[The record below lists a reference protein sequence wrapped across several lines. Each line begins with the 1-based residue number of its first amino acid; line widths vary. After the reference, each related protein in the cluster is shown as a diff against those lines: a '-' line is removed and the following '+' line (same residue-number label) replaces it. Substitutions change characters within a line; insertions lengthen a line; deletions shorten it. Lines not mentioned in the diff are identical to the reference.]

1 MITTFTVVRHG
12 ETAANQGNIIQGQ
25 TDVPL
30 SEAGENQ
37 AKLLGRRWKNK
48 KFDAVYSSDLSRA
61 RRTAEL
67 ALPSQPATPSPLLR
81 EMDLGH
87 WCGRTTA
94 EIAERFP
101 DEWKAFRS
109 GSSECKIAGG
119 ETRRELFARAEKF
132 FTEAAAKHRG
142 KNVLV
147 VTHGGLLRAFF
158 LLVMGGEKVKFDLL
172 PSTGNTGI
180 SVAKYDDETHK
191 WRLLT
196 WNDTAHLESLLD
208 GDDAY

>member
-67 ALPSQPATPSPLLR
+67 ALPSQPATPSPLVRTHHCRDRRTLPRRVESLPLR
-81 EMDLGH
+81 EFRVQDR
-87 WCGRTTA
+87 GRRNAPRTL
-94 EIAERFP
+94 RP
-101 DEWKAFRS
+101 GGKVLHRS
-109 GSSECKIAGG
+109 RG
-119 ETRRELFARAEKF
+119 EAPGQKRSRRHPRR
-132 FTEAAAKHRG
+132 AAAGVLPARDGGRKGQIRSAALDRKHRDQ
-142 KNVLV
+142 
-147 VTHGGLLRAFF
+147 R
-158 LLVMGGEKVKFDLL
+158 GE
-172 PSTGNTGI
+172 I
-180 SVAKYDDETHK
+180 
-191 WRLLT
+191 R
-196 WNDTAHLESLLD
+196 
-208 GDDAY
+208 